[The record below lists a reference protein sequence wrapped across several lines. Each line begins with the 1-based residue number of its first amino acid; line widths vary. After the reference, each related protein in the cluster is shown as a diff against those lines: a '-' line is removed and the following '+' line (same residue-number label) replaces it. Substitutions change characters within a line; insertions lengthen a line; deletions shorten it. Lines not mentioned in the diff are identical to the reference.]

1 MVARYLCSRQ
11 EGQEKVNLQFHP
23 VLALIFAAKARART
37 VRSVWWSQRPL
48 SPPSTACTAPAV
60 TLHNR
65 FSFPFS
71 PIPVQTDLVP
81 PRSLLSHRLLAGG
94 AAQARIFYP

>member
-1 MVARYLCSRQ
+1 MAARYLCSRQ
-11 EGQEKVNLQFHP
+11 EGQEKVNVQVHP

-48 SPPSTACTAPAV
+48 SLPSTACTAPAV

-65 FSFPFS
+65 FSSPFS

-81 PRSLLSHRLLAGG
+81 PRFLLSHRFPRGG